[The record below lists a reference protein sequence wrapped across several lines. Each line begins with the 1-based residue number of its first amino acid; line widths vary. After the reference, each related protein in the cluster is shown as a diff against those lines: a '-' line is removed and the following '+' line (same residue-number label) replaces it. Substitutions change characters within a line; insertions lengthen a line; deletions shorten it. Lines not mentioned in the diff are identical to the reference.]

1 MSSRRNKNVFG
12 SVGII
17 FGSILL
23 LLIIDYSSKP
33 DNLPLSLKPI
43 ESIQTYFFS
52 FAFSSGTIGWI
63 LGGLLLIGY
72 LVLCYFLGVW
82 VQKVFSN

>member
-1 MSSRRNKNVFG
+1 MSSRRNKNIFG

-17 FGSILL
+17 VGSILL

-33 DNLPLSLKPI
+33 DNIPLSLKPI
-43 ESIQTYFFS
+43 ESMQTYFFS
-52 FAFSSGTIGWI
+52 FVFTLGTIGWI

-72 LVLCYFLGVW
+72 LVLCYFLGAW
-82 VQKVFSN
+82 IHKTIN

>member
-1 MSSRRNKNVFG
+1 MSSRRNKNIFG

-17 FGSILL
+17 VGSMLL

-33 DNLPLSLKPI
+33 DNIPLSLKPI
-43 ESIQTYFFS
+43 ESMQTYFFS
-52 FAFSSGTIGWI
+52 FVFTLGTIGWI

-72 LVLCYFLGVW
+72 LVLCYFLGAW
-82 VQKVFSN
+82 IQKLAN